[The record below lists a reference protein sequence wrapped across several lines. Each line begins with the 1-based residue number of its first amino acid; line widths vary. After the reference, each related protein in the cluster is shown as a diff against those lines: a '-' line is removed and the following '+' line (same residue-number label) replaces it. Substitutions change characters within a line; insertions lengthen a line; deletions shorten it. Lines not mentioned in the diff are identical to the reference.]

1 MARGGESWGEME
13 QPQCSL
19 GAECPA
25 PLSTLHQ
32 MLPLGPGIVS
42 GTSMEKGPF
51 DILVTKSLSVGPDVK
66 FLNAQDCSTTKSF
79 LFKFHAHI

>member
-1 MARGGESWGEME
+1 
-13 QPQCSL
+13 
-19 GAECPA
+19 
-25 PLSTLHQ
+25 